1 MEESLLKT
9 ENNADK
15 SKILYFSRLR
25 AIACIAVVVL
35 HTFYACNG
43 FSATLAD
50 TSIMLSARNL
60 MMWAVPVFV
69 MVSGALLLDKSRS
82 ITYKK
87 LFTRYVL
94 RMALALVIFT
104 LLFAVFDGAAGKS
117 LGLSTITDSMKNI
130 LFGTGWRHMWY
141 LYLMIAIYLLLP
153 FYRMIA
159 VALKKTDMY
168 YLLGVYTVF
177 LLLLPTIE
185 ALTESKTAF
194 YICVYSVYPFYLF
207 LGYAINEGMIK
218 AGRIPAMLML
228 IASSVAIGVLTVYSV
243 NNSNDKISGLLGN
256 YSFPLIALQ
265 AFGIFAFAAGSN
277 SGKKTF
283 IDRIFSEIDRCSF
296 GIYLIHMLFLKL
308 AVVVFGW
315 NPIAHGGTAMVL
327 LLTVGVFLA
336 SYVSTFLLKLIPQVK
351 KLV

>member
-1 MEESLLKT
+1 MKT

-15 SKILYFSRLR
+15 SKILYLSRLR

-43 FSATLAD
+43 FSATAAD
-50 TSIMLSARNL
+50 TSIMLSVRNL
-60 MMWAVPVFV
+60 MMWAVPVFI
-69 MVSGALLLDKSRS
+69 MVSGALLLDKGRS

-87 LFTRYVL
+87 LFTRYIP
-94 RMALALVIFT
+94 RMVLALVIFT
-104 LLFAVFDGAAGKS
+104 LLFAVFDGATGKD
-117 LGLSTITDSMKNI
+117 LGISAIADGVKNI
-130 LFGTGWRHMWY
+130 FFGTGWRHMWY
-141 LYLMIAIYLLLP
+141 LYLMTAIYLLLP

-159 VALKKTDMY
+159 ASLKKTDMY

-177 LLLLPTIE
+177 LLLLPTVE

-207 LGYAINEGMIK
+207 LGYAINEGMLRT
-218 AGRIPAMLML
+218 GRIPAL
-228 IASSVAIGVLTVYSV
+228 IIAAAASVAICVLTVYSV
-243 NNSNDKISGLLGN
+243 NNSDDKLSGLLGN
-256 YSFPLIALQ
+256 YSFPIIALQ

-277 SGKKTF
+277 SGRKTF

-336 SYVSTFLLKLIPQVK
+336 SYVSTFLLKLIPLVK